1 MAAMTTDQEM
11 SMSELTRQAL
21 LELEGT
27 VSHNRAK
34 GYIARSQVNAIMSL
48 RTLPGLLS
56 SFSSGNLP
64 FSPSCLLTPFSSGHL
79 PFHHHYDQLLPTAT
93 NDLTDSDY
101 LIPSPTHCDT
111 C

>member
-34 GYIARSQVNAIMSL
+34 GYIARSQVTLVAKSL
-48 RTLPGLLS
+48 WK
-56 SFSSGNLP
+56 
-64 FSPSCLLTPFSSGHL
+64 
-79 PFHHHYDQLLPTAT
+79 D
-93 NDLTDSDY
+93 
-101 LIPSPTHCDT
+101 
-111 C
+111 